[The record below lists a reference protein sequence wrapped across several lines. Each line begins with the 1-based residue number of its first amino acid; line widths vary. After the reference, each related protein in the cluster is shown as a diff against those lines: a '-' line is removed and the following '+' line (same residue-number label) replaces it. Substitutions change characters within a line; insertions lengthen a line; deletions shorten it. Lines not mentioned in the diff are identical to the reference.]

1 MSTIGS
7 GVLGVVQGHA
17 PTKGKAAHGLSAGA
31 SEEGGFASA
40 VASISGREG
49 EAGRKGARLS
59 LSIGAGE
66 PEGDKTDETRV
77 KLGRR
82 DGTALNEAL
91 RNKAGADVPEEDA
104 VPFEEKAA
112 ALLEAAGR
120 HGRKTQGEGR
130 NTDKVATRKTDEP
143 AADAAEA
150 TTDTAEAASANTDVG
165 NLLEMLAAPNAVSH
179 AVTNGAAVKAGIAG
193 AVQDVKTQTGGKG
206 QAKADARA
214 DATAVKADAT
224 AAVDGA
230 DAGEVPQSDTDQLFR
245 LIRADGKGRDL
256 DMKLSDAGER
266 ATFRDANPTGVKG
279 ETVTVVDARRYIGLA
294 QTGNAGAVTSAIT
307 QDPQWAASLSATG
320 GLSHSEAAATGKVVN
335 TLKIQMHPIEL
346 GLVTATLRLHGDALV
361 VSLQVET
368 GEAYRQLTDDQ
379 DAIVRA
385 LRGQGFAVDQ
395 VTVQLSPADKSA
407 NAQQGDSQNQQ
418 QQQQFSNPQARE
430 GGNGRQG
437 GGEQQARNF
446 AREGMSHE
454 GNTSENA
461 PGLAGGQPQRTGGVY
476 L

>member
-17 PTKGKAAHGLSAGA
+17 PSKGKAAHGLSAGA

-40 VASISGREG
+40 VASVSGREG
-49 EAGRKGARLS
+49 DPGRKGARLS
-59 LSIGAGE
+59 ISAAAGE
-66 PEGDKTDETRV
+66 PEGEKADESRV

-82 DGTALNEAL
+82 DGATLNEAL
-91 RNKAGADVPEEDA
+91 RKAGADVPEEDA

-112 ALLEAAGR
+112 ALLETAGR
-120 HGRKTQGEGR
+120 HGRRTQGEGR
-130 NTDKVATRKTDEP
+130 DGDKVAARTTEEPTTDETEP
-143 AADAAEA
+143 AGDAAEA
-150 TTDTAEAASANTDVG
+150 APAKTDVG
-165 NLLEMLAAPNAVSH
+165 NLLEMLAAPNTM
-179 AVTNGAAVKAGIAG
+179 TNGAATKAGIAG
-193 AVQDVKTQTGGKG
+193 AVQDVRTQTGGKG
-206 QAKADARA
+206 QAKAEART
-214 DATAVKADAT
+214 DTTAVKADA
-224 AAVDGA
+224 AAVEGA
-230 DAGEVPQSDTDQLFR
+230 EGGEVPQSDTDKLFR

-256 DMKLSDAGER
+256 DMNVSGAGDR
-266 ATFRDANPTGVKG
+266 ATFRDANPTGAKG

-294 QTGNAGAVTSAIT
+294 QTGNASAVTSAIT
-307 QDPQWAASLSATG
+307 QDPQWAASLNATG
-320 GLSHSEAAATGKVVN
+320 GLSQSEAATTGKVVN

-346 GLVTATLRLHGDALV
+346 GLVTATLRLHGEELV

-368 GEAYRQLTDDQ
+368 GEAYRQLTDDK
-379 DAIVRA
+379 DTIVRA

-395 VTVQLSPADKSA
+395 VTVQLSPADKSGG
-407 NAQQGDSQNQQ
+407 AQQGDSQNQQ
-418 QQQQFSNPQARE
+418 QQLFSNQQARE

>member
-1 MSTIGS
+1 
-7 GVLGVVQGHA
+7 LGVVQGHA
-17 PTKGKAAHGLSAGA
+17 PSKGKAAHGLSAGA

-40 VASISGREG
+40 VASVSGREG
-49 EAGRKGARLS
+49 DTGRKGARLS
-59 LSIGAGE
+59 ISAAAGE
-66 PEGDKTDETRV
+66 PEGEKADESRV

-82 DGTALNEAL
+82 DGATLNEAL
-91 RNKAGADVPEEDA
+91 RKAGAGVPEEDA

-112 ALLEAAGR
+112 ALLETAGR
-120 HGRKTQGEGR
+120 HSRRTQGEGR
-130 NTDKVATRKTDEP
+130 NGDKVAARTTEEPATDETEP
-143 AADAAEA
+143 AGDAAEA
-150 TTDTAEAASANTDVG
+150 APAKTDVG
-165 NLLEMLAAPNAVSH
+165 NLLEMLAAPN
-179 AVTNGAAVKAGIAG
+179 TMTQGAATKAGTAG
-193 AVQDVKTQTGGKG
+193 AVQDVRTQTGGKG
-206 QAKADARA
+206 QAKADART
-214 DATAVKADAT
+214 DAAAVKADA

-230 DAGEVPQSDTDQLFR
+230 EGGEVPQSDTDKLFR

-256 DMKLSDAGER
+256 DMNVSGAGDR
-266 ATFRDANPTGVKG
+266 ATFRDANPTGAKG
-279 ETVTVVDARRYIGLA
+279 EAVTVVDARRYIGLA
-294 QTGNAGAVTSAIT
+294 QTGNASAVTSAIT
-307 QDPQWAASLSATG
+307 QDPQWAASLNATG
-320 GLSHSEAAATGKVVN
+320 GLSQSEAAATGKVVN

-346 GLVTATLRLHGDALV
+346 GLVTATLRLHGEELV

-368 GEAYRQLTDDQ
+368 GEAYRQLTDDK
-379 DAIVRA
+379 DTIVRA

-395 VTVQLSPADKSA
+395 VTVQLSPADKSGG
-407 NAQQGDSQNQQ
+407 AQQGDSQNQQ
-418 QQQQFSNPQARE
+418 QQQFSNQQARE